1 MWKIGN
7 LLSLKSFGIYK
18 SFGVTRIFWPK
29 INKIINIKAYEEFR
43 KYNHKVK
50 SKEDLENYKIKNIL
64 IGDLIYDSYLKKKLY
79 PTIDINSSEF
89 KNFFLDS
96 LKLFF
101 YWENYFK
108 YNTIS
113 SAVLYHSVYLSALPL
128 RFSISKKIPTY
139 IINIEKL
146 YSLNAKRYFYGLE
159 YLNYKKI
166 FNSFSNRQKKKNL
179 ELGKMKLLNRF
190 NGNLSSD
197 MMYTSKT
204 AFGKTTGKRVLKK
217 TKRLKILIAPHS
229 FSDTPHAFGNN
240 FFPDHYEWLESLGK
254 ISNKTQY
261 DWYIKCH
268 PDYTSYFDNTISIVK
283 KFVKKYPKI
292 IYLNSNTSHN
302 QIIRDGIDYVLTV
315 YGTIAGEYPYFGV
328 NSINASTHHTQ
339 ANYNFTVNPK
349 NTKEYLKILNNLK
362 KPHKVN
368 KKKQI
373 LEHHYMK
380 YEYFNNRWFF
390 NDLNKV
396 KYSIKGYKNL
406 NGIRLYKYWIDNFDP
421 KLHKA
426 RYENIKEFVN
436 SEKYVLTENSKRN
449 N

>member
-166 FNSFSNRQKKKNL
+166 FNSFSNRQKKK
-179 ELGKMKLLNRF
+179 KF
-190 NGNLSSD
+190 
-197 MMYTSKT
+197 
-204 AFGKTTGKRVLKK
+204 RV
-217 TKRLKILIAPHS
+217 
-229 FSDTPHAFGNN
+229 G
-240 FFPDHYEWLESLGK
+240 
-254 ISNKTQY
+254 
-261 DWYIKCH
+261 
-268 PDYTSYFDNTISIVK
+268 
-283 KFVKKYPKI
+283 
-292 IYLNSNTSHN
+292 
-302 QIIRDGIDYVLTV
+302 
-315 YGTIAGEYPYFGV
+315 
-328 NSINASTHHTQ
+328 
-339 ANYNFTVNPK
+339 
-349 NTKEYLKILNNLK
+349 
-362 KPHKVN
+362 
-368 KKKQI
+368 
-373 LEHHYMK
+373 
-380 YEYFNNRWFF
+380 
-390 NDLNKV
+390 
-396 KYSIKGYKNL
+396 
-406 NGIRLYKYWIDNFDP
+406 
-421 KLHKA
+421 
-426 RYENIKEFVN
+426 
-436 SEKYVLTENSKRN
+436 
-449 N
+449 